1 MGLKK
6 LNVTSIKALAHLQ
19 GFSNL
24 SCNLGYFG
32 GWDNIVQQQ
41 QQKKKKHFPTGK
53 NQVLVLK
60 THY

>member
-41 QQKKKKHFPTGK
+41 QQKKKNNTFPQGK
-53 NQVLVLK
+53 IK
-60 THY
+60 F